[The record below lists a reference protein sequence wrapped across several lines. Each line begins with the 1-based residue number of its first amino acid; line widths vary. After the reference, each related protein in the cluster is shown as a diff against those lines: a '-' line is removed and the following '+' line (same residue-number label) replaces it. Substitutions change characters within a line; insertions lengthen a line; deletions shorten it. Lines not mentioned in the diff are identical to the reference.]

1 MVANGGIDLG
11 RQRGHGFVC
20 SSLQFLSRLDCA
32 QPGVVCGN
40 IACHDSEVGLSDL
53 GDELQHICGQFG
65 GSVAVVVAP
74 G

>member
-1 MVANGGIDLG
+1 MVANGGVDLG
-11 RQRGHGFVC
+11 RQRGHGVVC
-20 SSLQFLSRLDCA
+20 CMLHFLSRLNRA

-40 IACHDSEVGLSDL
+40 ITCQDSEVGLGDR
-53 GDELQHICGQFG
+53 GDELQHVCGQFG